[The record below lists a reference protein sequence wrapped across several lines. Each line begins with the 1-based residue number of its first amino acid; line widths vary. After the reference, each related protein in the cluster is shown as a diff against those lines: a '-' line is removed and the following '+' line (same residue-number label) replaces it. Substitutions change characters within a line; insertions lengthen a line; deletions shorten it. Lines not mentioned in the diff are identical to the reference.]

1 MTMNDPIKALYV
13 DDDDDMRELVG
24 LALAR
29 HGIEVAGAASAE
41 EALPRLG
48 EVDVLV
54 ADLGLSGMS
63 GRELC
68 ERARDVLPIVIV
80 TGDREASTERRELG
94 ARAVLIKPVTMQD
107 LADAIHRAHAT

>member
-1 MTMNDPIKALYV
+1 MNERTITVLYV

-29 HGIEVAGAASAE
+29 HGIEVTPAASAE
-41 EALPRLG
+41 EAIPNLD

-68 ERARDVLPIVIV
+68 ERARDRLPIVVV
-80 TGDREASTERRELG
+80 TGDREASTERQALG
-94 ARAVLIKPVTMQD
+94 AHEVLIKPVTMQD
-107 LADAIHRAHAT
+107 LVEAIERALAS

>member
-1 MTMNDPIKALYV
+1 MNDAKIRALYV

-29 HGIEVAGAASAE
+29 HGIEVTAAASAE
-41 EALPRLG
+41 EALAGLG
-48 EVDVLV
+48 DFDVLV
-54 ADLGLSGMS
+54 ADLGLAGMS

-68 ERARDVLPIVIV
+68 ERASDLLPIVIV
-80 TGDREASTERRELG
+80 TGDREAQSEQRELG

-107 LADAIHRAHAT
+107 LAEAIRRAVAS